1 MRNLLG
7 LSDDWR
13 SSVPLRLDRLSLEAL
28 RVFEAAAR
36 HANFTAAAQELR
48 VTQAAVSRRIQGLES
63 DLGAAL
69 FERRGRRLSL
79 TPAGDRLRRRV
90 RGALDHL
97 AEALEDFALGP
108 EGATVSLAAP
118 GSVSHLWLPGPL
130 AAFADARPDLTVR
143 LTTSDAMGDLAAGS
157 HDLAILYGSGA
168 HPRWRLAPLL
178 PERLAPVAS
187 PAYLAARGLS
197 AASAPPAD
205 ILALDLI
212 DYEPFNAHWI
222 TLSDWLGWAGA
233 RGRARPRR
241 LVSAY
246 ALAVDAA
253 LRGEGVAL
261 GSLALLAAPLAGGAL
276 VRLGGPV
283 WETGFS
289 YRLGLPVGRPS
300 GPPALALHAAL
311 TAAALE
317 KSRESVTS

>member
-1 MRNLLG
+1 MT
-7 LSDDWR
+7 
-13 SSVPLRLDRLSLEAL
+13 PRLDRLSLEAL

-36 HANFTAAAQELR
+36 HVSFTAAAGELR
-48 VTQAAVSRRIQGLES
+48 VTQAAVSRRIQALEA

-69 FERRGRRLSL
+69 FERRGRRLTL

-108 EGATVSLAAP
+108 PGATVSLAAP

-130 AAFADARPDLTVR
+130 ASFAAARPDLALR
-143 LTTSDAMGDLAAGS
+143 LTTSDAMGDLAAES

-178 PERLAPVAS
+178 QERLAPVAA

-197 AASAPPAD
+197 PGSVAPAQA
-205 ILALDLI
+205 LSLDLI

-233 RGRARPRR
+233 RGRARPR
-241 LVSAY
+241 LVVSAY
-246 ALAVDAA
+246 ALAVEAA

-261 GSLALLAAPLAGGAL
+261 GSLALLGAALRGGAL
-276 VRLGGPV
+276 VALGGPV
-283 WETGFS
+283 WETGFA
-289 YRLGLPVGRPS
+289 YRLGLPVGRPAA
-300 GPPALALHAAL
+300 PAALALHAAL
-311 TAAALE
+311 TQAALE
-317 KSRESVTS
+317 TSRESVTS

>member
-1 MRNLLG
+1 MT
-7 LSDDWR
+7 
-13 SSVPLRLDRLSLEAL
+13 PRLDRLSLEAL

-36 HANFTAAAQELR
+36 HVNFTTAARELR

-108 EGATVSLAAP
+108 EGAAVSLAAP
-118 GSVSHLWLPGPL
+118 GSLSHLWLPGPL
-130 AAFADARPDLTVR
+130 AAFAAARPDLTVR
-143 LTTSDAMGDLAAGS
+143 LTTSDAMGDLAAES

-178 PERLAPVAS
+178 PERLAPVAA
-187 PAYLAARGLS
+187 PAYLAARGL
-197 AASAPPAD
+197 AAGSAPPAD

-261 GSLALLAAPLAGGAL
+261 GSLALLGEALARGTL
-276 VRLGGPV
+276 VPLGGPV
-283 WETGFS
+283 WETGFG

-300 GPPALALHAAL
+300 GPAALALHAAL
-311 TAAALE
+311 TGSALE
-317 KSRESVTS
+317 NSRESVTC

>member
-1 MRNLLG
+1 MT
-7 LSDDWR
+7 
-13 SSVPLRLDRLSLEAL
+13 PRLDRLSLEAL

-36 HANFTAAAQELR
+36 HVNFTAAAQELR
-48 VTQAAVSRRIQGLES
+48 VTQAAVSRRIQALEA

-69 FERRGRRLSL
+69 FQRRGRRLSV
-79 TPAGDRLRRRV
+79 TPAGDRLRQRV

-97 AEALEDFALGP
+97 SEALEDFADG
-108 EGATVSLAAP
+108 GAGGAVSLAAA

-130 AAFADARPDLTVR
+130 AAFAAARPDLTVR
-143 LTTSDAMGDLAAGS
+143 LTTSDAMGDLAAQS
-157 HDLAILYGSGA
+157 HDVAILYGSGA

-178 PERLAPVAS
+178 PERLAPVAA

-197 AASAPPAD
+197 AGSVAPGEA
-205 ILALDLI
+205 LALDLI

-233 RGRARPRR
+233 PGRARPRR

-261 GSLALLAAPLAGGAL
+261 GSLALLAEPLARGAL
-276 VRLGGPV
+276 AALGGPV
-283 WETGFS
+283 WETGFG

-300 GPPALALHAAL
+300 GPAALALHAAL
-311 TAAALE
+311 AEAALE
-317 KSRESVTS
+317 KSHESVTS